1 MVRGPLSREPRLGAV
16 ACCLAHHGGW
26 ESSSLTQ
33 RRRSS
38 PSASSA
44 WITALGRVPGSAVR
58 RGNAAQIQAAHLAL
72 CFLNGCLS
80 CACAQG
86 ALCAFLVPF
95 QTAGPEGVL

>member
-1 MVRGPLSREPRLGAV
+1 MVRGPLSREPHLGAV

-26 ESSSLTQ
+26 ESNSLTQ

-58 RGNAAQIQAAHLAL
+58 SGNAAQIQAAHLAL
-72 CFLNGCLS
+72 CFLKWMSVLRTGRM
-80 CACAQG
+80 
-86 ALCAFLVPF
+86 CAFLVPF
-95 QTAGPEGVL
+95 QTAGSEGVL